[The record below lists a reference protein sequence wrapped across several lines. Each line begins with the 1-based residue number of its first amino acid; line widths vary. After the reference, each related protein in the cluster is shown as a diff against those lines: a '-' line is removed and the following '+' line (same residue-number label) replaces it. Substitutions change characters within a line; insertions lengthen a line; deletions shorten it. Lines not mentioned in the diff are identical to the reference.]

1 MQLHTKNIG
10 RTYQNHYLISFVY
23 FTYLHFDTYFPDLR
37 TWKKF
42 NDVVFEV
49 LKYLSTS
56 NHNEIDENVVKEIE
70 AMKNSKTFSIPN
82 KIKEDLNQ
90 YEERHVLNEIKTVLK
105 DIESNFANAVDI

>member
-1 MQLHTKNIG
+1 MRALLAI
-10 RTYQNHYLISFVY
+10 
-23 FTYLHFDTYFPDLR
+23 DTL
-37 TWKKF
+37 
-42 NDVVFEV
+42 
-49 LKYLSTS
+49 
-56 NHNEIDENVVKEIE
+56 VVKEIE

>member
-1 MQLHTKNIG
+1 M
-10 RTYQNHYLISFVY
+10 
-23 FTYLHFDTYFPDLR
+23 
-37 TWKKF
+37 
-42 NDVVFEV
+42 
-49 LKYLSTS
+49 
-56 NHNEIDENVVKEIE
+56 VKEIE